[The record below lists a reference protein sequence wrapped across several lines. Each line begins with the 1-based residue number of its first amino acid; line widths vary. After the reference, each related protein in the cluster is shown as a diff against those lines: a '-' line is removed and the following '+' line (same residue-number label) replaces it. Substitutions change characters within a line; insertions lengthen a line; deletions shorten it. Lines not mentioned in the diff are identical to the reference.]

1 MMETYTIIEVAEML
15 KISKRTILRYIN
27 TGELKALKLG
37 NSYRITKESLEK
49 FVASH
54 TLKSE

>member
-1 MMETYTIIEVAEML
+1 ML

-49 FVASH
+49 FVANH